1 VTADHVLRVESLGVE
16 LAGADALTDVSFSV
30 ARGACLGL
38 VGETGSGKTVTCRT
52 LVGLERRIGARV
64 TRGRVMLDGID
75 VSSLDP
81 AGWRAVRGR
90 RVALVPQASL
100 SSMDP
105 LMRVGRQLAE
115 TVRTLDPG
123 AEPQTRA
130 LELLEQV
137 DMPSSREVLRRYP
150 HELSG
155 GMRQRAMIA
164 LALAGRPSLLIAD
177 EPTTALDVTVQRR
190 ILRLLTA
197 LRQQTGMALI
207 FVSHDLGLVR
217 SVADHVTIMYA
228 GRTVESG
235 PVEAVF
241 ANPAHPYTQALLA
254 AQPAAADR
262 STALAA
268 IPGAPPPLGRRPT
281 GCPFR
286 PRCPSA
292 LDACAQPV
300 PRVTVGERHDAACIR
315 ARQAVAG

>member
-1 VTADHVLRVESLGVE
+1 MGAVLEVDGLGVS
-16 LAGADALTDVSFSV
+16 LAGAEALTDVSFAV
-30 ARGACLGL
+30 ARGQCLGI
-38 VGETGSGKTVTCRT
+38 VGETGSGKTITCRT
-52 LVGLERRIGARV
+52 LVGLERRIGGQV
-64 TRGRVMLDGID
+64 VRGRIVLDGTD
-75 VSSLDP
+75 V
-81 AGWRAVRGR
+81 AGYDDDAWRAVRGR

-115 TVRTLDPG
+115 TVKALDPD
-123 AEPQTRA
+123 ADPKTRA

-137 DMPSSREVLRRYP
+137 DMPHPTETLRRYP

-190 ILRLLTA
+190 ILRLLTSI
-197 LRQQTGMALI
+197 REETGMAVI
-207 FVSHDLGLVR
+207 FVSHDLSVVR

-235 PVEAVF
+235 AIDDVF
-241 ANPAHPYTQALLA
+241 AAPAHPYTRALLA
-254 AQPAAADR
+254 AQPANADR
-262 STALAA
+262 SKPLAA
-268 IPGAPPPLGRRPT
+268 IAGAPPTLGGRPA

-286 PRCPSA
+286 PRCPQA
-292 LDACAQPV
+292 VERCAEPV
-300 PRVTVGERHDAACIR
+300 ARVPVGDDHEAACVH
-315 ARQAVAG
+315 AATAVTS